1 MAKKSAVLRDEKRRK
16 MYEKYKDKR
25 EALQAA
31 GDLEGLQKLPRNS
44 SPTRL
49 KNRDMLDGRPRGYM
63 RRFGLSR
70 INFREKASKGE
81 IPGVTKSS
89 WQEKG
94 ENMSLQSTDQIAD
107 LITRI
112 RNAVLVGKNEI
123 LVPTSKLK
131 AGLVEVLAKNGYVAK
146 SEIIDGKP
154 RGMLKVTINE
164 PGTVAKI
171 NEISKVSKPGRRVYS
186 SAEDLPTIK
195 SGRGM
200 IIVSTSK
207 GLMTGREAKKNR
219 LGGEILVKVW

>member
-1 MAKKSAVLRDEKRRK
+1 
-16 MYEKYKDKR
+16 
-25 EALQAA
+25 
-31 GDLEGLQKLPRNS
+31 
-44 SPTRL
+44 
-49 KNRDMLDGRPRGYM
+49 
-63 RRFGLSR
+63 
-70 INFREKASKGE
+70 
-81 IPGVTKSS
+81 
-89 WQEKG
+89 
-94 ENMSLQSTDQIAD
+94 MSLQSTDQIAD
-107 LITRI
+107 LLTRI
-112 RNAVLVGKNEI
+112 RNAISASKNEI

-131 AGLVEVLAKNGYVAK
+131 TQVIEVLAKNGYIASYEVIEG
-146 SEIIDGKP
+146 SP

-164 PGTVAKI
+164 AGTNAKI